1 MALKKFRFTNDL
13 KKIVDETAKKKNW
26 DAIVARGEAEVEIG
40 KIDGIVMSGDSDML
54 FYSKIGTIIRIY
66 HKSEIL
72 ARLQLNK
79 AAVTTLGIIPS
90 NDYEA
95 SFYKGKIN
103 SIYNIMFDI
112 QQSNLHLISNRH
124 PWNVHKQ
131 NECPNRRIG
140 DFWRLHQVLS
150 YFCPSRRAIIPT
162 ILRHKIW
169 LFSYAR
175 ALLEYNQ
182 YWLNQFLLTF
192 IWKSNQ

>member
-1 MALKKFRFTNDL
+1 
-13 KKIVDETAKKKNW
+13 
-26 DAIVARGEAEVEIG
+26 
-40 KIDGIVMSGDSDML
+40 MSGDSDML

-124 PWNVHKQ
+124 P
-131 NECPNRRIG
+131 
-140 DFWRLHQVLS
+140 
-150 YFCPSRRAIIPT
+150 
-162 ILRHKIW
+162 
-169 LFSYAR
+169 
-175 ALLEYNQ
+175 
-182 YWLNQFLLTF
+182 
-192 IWKSNQ
+192 